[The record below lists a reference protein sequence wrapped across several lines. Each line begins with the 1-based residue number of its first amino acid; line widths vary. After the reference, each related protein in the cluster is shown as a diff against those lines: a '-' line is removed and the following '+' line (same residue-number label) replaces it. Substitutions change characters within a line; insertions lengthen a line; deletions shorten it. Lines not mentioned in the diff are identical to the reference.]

1 MAQQTLR
8 RAIAL
13 VGTGLHSG
21 RPARLA
27 ISPAFAGH
35 GIWFRRTD
43 VSDRD
48 NLISASWDNVVDT
61 RLNTRLANADGVS
74 VSTVEHLMAALAG
87 TGIHNALVEI
97 DGPEVP
103 IFDGSALRFVQEI
116 MAAGIQPQ
124 DQPILELQ
132 ILKPVRVERGDAF
145 AELLP
150 ADHFCMDVQIEFDQA
165 AIGRQALEGDFSNG
179 AFLREL
185 ADCRT
190 FCKKS
195 DVDAMRANGLALGG
209 TMDNAIV
216 IDGDTVLSP
225 GGFRRADECVRHKM
239 LDAVGDLAL
248 AGAPIVGKYRGFK
261 LGHALTNDLLRKLFA
276 TPGAMRLVPAEGA
289 ISERLPG
296 IGITRHDLAVSA

>member
-1 MAQQTLR
+1 MTQQTLR

-27 ISPAFAGH
+27 IEPAFAGH

-43 VSDRD
+43 ITDRD
-48 NLISASWDNVVDT
+48 NLIAASWDNVSDT
-61 RLNTRLANADGVS
+61 TLNTRLSNAEGAT

-87 TGIHNALVEI
+87 TGIHNALIEI

-116 MAAGIQPQ
+116 LTAGIQDQ
-124 DQPILELQ
+124 DQQILELQ
-132 ILKPVRVERGDAF
+132 ILKPVRVTRGDAF

-150 ADHFCMDVQIEFDQA
+150 SDRFRMDVQIEFDQA
-165 AIGRQALEGDFSNG
+165 AIGHQAFEGDFSNG

-195 DVDAMRANGLALGG
+195 DVDALRENGLALGG
-209 TMDNAIV
+209 TMTNAIV
-216 IDGDTVLSP
+216 VDGDTVLSP
-225 GGFRRADECVRHKM
+225 GGFRRKDECVRHKM

-248 AGAPIVGKYRGFK
+248 AGAPIVGTYRGHK
-261 LGHALTNDLLRKLFA
+261 SGHALTNQLLRELFA
-276 TPGAMRLVPAEGA
+276 TPGAFRLVPAEGD
-289 ISERLPG
+289 ISDRLPG
-296 IGITRHDLAVSA
+296 IGISRKDLAISA